1 MKTLLSLL
9 ITYMFMTTSYAQ
21 TGFDK
26 YFINAAMRIDYHH
39 TGNAKAEYFSIDR
52 IYHYDGWNR
61 SRNNLLDNFNN
72 GKYFIKIYSVPEDKL
87 IFSKGFD
94 SYCGEYITSDDA
106 HNGILKSFH
115 ETAII
120 PYPKEKI
127 RFTIEKRNREKGFD
141 PVFSQE
147 IDPAFVNIVK
157 ENTNDPSVGVIP
169 SLNSGAPEKKVDVVI
184 LAEGYT
190 IKDKEKFEK
199 DLKRFTGY
207 FLENEPYASM
217 KQSFNIYGVF
227 KPSVESGTD
236 EPPANIFRNTALNT
250 TFNSM
255 GSERYL
261 LTEDNKAVRDL
272 AAYVPY
278 DAIYIMVNHHKYG
291 GGGIYNT
298 FCTFTAD
305 AQFAKYLFI
314 HEFGHSFAGLADEY
328 YTSST
333 AYNDF
338 YPPGVEPNE
347 PNITALPDKNNVKWK
362 DMLSAGIEIPTP
374 WEKSEFDK
382 MDITWQK
389 ERAAMNAEVAR
400 LKREKA
406 DPKVIKEAEA
416 AYAKKDKEHSEL
428 VDKYL
433 KASKY
438 AGKIGVF
445 EGAGY
450 ASEGLYRPM
459 LDCIMFSKGDKPFC
473 KICEAHI
480 AKVIKFYSE

>member
-1 MKTLLSLL
+1 MKLSVIITTFVLFMATLHPDPD
-9 ITYMFMTTSYAQ
+9 
-21 TGFDK
+21 FDK
-26 YFINAAMRIDYHH
+26 YFINATMRVDYHH
-39 TGNAKAEYFSIDR
+39 TGSAKTEFFSIDR
-52 IYHYDGWNR
+52 IYRYEGWNR
-61 SRNNLLDNFNN
+61 SHKNLIDNFNN
-72 GKYFIKIYSVPEDKL
+72 GKYYIRIYSASNGQM
-87 IFSKGFD
+87 IYSKGFD

-157 ENTNDPSVGVIP
+157 ENTNDPSVEVIP
-169 SLNSGAPEKKVDVVI
+169 SLNSGAPEKKVDIVI

-236 EPPANIFRNTALNT
+236 EPPANIFKNTILNT

-261 LTEDNKAVRDL
+261 LTEDNKTVRDL

-305 AQFAKYLFI
+305 AQFAKYLFV

-347 PNITALPDKNNVKWK
+347 PNITALLDKNNVKWK
-362 DMLSAGIEIPTP
+362 EMLSQGIEIPTP
-374 WEKSEFDK
+374 WEKDEFDK
-382 MDITWQK
+382 MDNAWQK
-389 ERAAMNAEVAR
+389 ERAEMNAEIAK

-406 DPKVIKEAEA
+406 DKKIIQEAEV

-433 KASKY
+433 KASKF

-450 ASEGLYRPM
+450 ASTGLYRPM

-473 KICEAHI
+473 KVCEAHI
-480 AKVIKFYSE
+480 RRVINFYCE